1 VVRRASLNLKLRRLP
16 VTIICSLPCRAKT
29 KTDGLTVPMI
39 DRETELTAILAVAQL
54 AYDKVYCAEP
64 AMAVAA

>member
-1 VVRRASLNLKLRRLP
+1 MRRPAPFNLKLRRLP

-29 KTDGLTVPMI
+29 KTDGLTVPML

-54 AYDKVYCAEP
+54 AYDRVYCAEP
-64 AMAVAA
+64 AIAVAA